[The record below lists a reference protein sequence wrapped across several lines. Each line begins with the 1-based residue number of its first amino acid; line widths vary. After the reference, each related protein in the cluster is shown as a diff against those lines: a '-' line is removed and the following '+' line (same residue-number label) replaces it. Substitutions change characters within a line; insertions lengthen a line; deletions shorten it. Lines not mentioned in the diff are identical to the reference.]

1 MKLSGRIKHGQGG
14 EIGGFAK
21 EAKRPPKKS
30 GGVANDVAQWGPR
43 SAVMPKPTK
52 NTTEPYRSKPGATVS
67 PSNTIAKG
75 KGQSVGAMRP
85 QSGVPNLNVSRT
97 PKAGGRGKRGY

>member
-14 EIGGFAK
+14 EIGGFSQ

-30 GGVANDVAQWGPR
+30 GKIANDVAQWGPR

-52 NTTEPYRSKPGATVS
+52 DTSEPYRSKPGATTS
-67 PSNTIAKG
+67 PSNTIPKG
-75 KGQSVGAMRP
+75 KGQSVARP
-85 QSGVPNLNVSRT
+85 QGGLPKGHVSKTPRAKSG
-97 PKAGGRGKRGY
+97 